1 MQSEWQAAPLVSAA
15 HPAIADP
22 WDFAATAEQDAVM
35 AVLIETVGPAYRL
48 PGAAIAILPD
58 RRYAGAIT
66 SGCIEADLI
75 LHSDEIREV
84 GGVRILRY
92 GQGSPFIDIQLP
104 CGGGIDVLLFRSKD
118 RAVLDE
124 LAQHRKAR
132 RPIAL
137 EISYDGRLKL
147 RTYQKTERSAQRF
160 TLGFEPPIQFV
171 TFGAGPEAS
180 VFAGLVEGL
189 GYGQTLISHDTTTV
203 SCTRASGNTSRE
215 LSHLSQLQDL
225 AVDARTAVVLF
236 YHDHDY
242 EPEIIR
248 RMLQTPAFYIGAQG
262 SRATQRSRLK
272 RLEQAGVPEEQMN
285 RVRGPIGLMPSSRD
299 PKALAVSVL
308 AEVLSVPST
317 AAIIQPTP
325 SMSCCD

>member
-1 MQSEWQAAPLVSAA
+1 MQCEWQAAPLVSGA

-22 WDFAATAEQDAVM
+22 WDFAATAEQEAVM
-35 AVLIETVGPAYRL
+35 AVLIETVGPAYRM

-75 LHSDEIREV
+75 LHSEEIRKI

-92 GQGSPFIDIQLP
+92 GEGSPFKDIQLP
-104 CGGGIDVLLFRSKD
+104 CGGGIDVMLFCLKD

-124 LAQHRKAR
+124 LAQYRKAR

-137 EISYDGRLKL
+137 EITYDGRLKL
-147 RTYQKTERSAQRF
+147 RAYKKTERSAQTF
-160 TLGFEPPIQFV
+160 TLGFDPPIQFV

-189 GYGQTLISHDTTTV
+189 GYGQTLISHDATTV

-225 AVDARTAVVLF
+225 AVDARTAIVLF

-272 RLEQAGVPEEQMN
+272 RLEEAGVQKEQLN
-285 RVRGPIGLMPSSRD
+285 RVRGPIGLIPSSRD

-308 AEVLSVPST
+308 AEVLSVSSN